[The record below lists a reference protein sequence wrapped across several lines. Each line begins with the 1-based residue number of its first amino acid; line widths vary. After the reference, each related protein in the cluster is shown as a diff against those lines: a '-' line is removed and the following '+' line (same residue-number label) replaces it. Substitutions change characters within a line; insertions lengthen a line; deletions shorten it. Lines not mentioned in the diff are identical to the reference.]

1 MEFLTPIELLK
12 CENPIQYGQKIML
25 MGSCFTEHIGNA
37 LASHKFDVLQN
48 PHGILY
54 DTNSVTKSIVSYI
67 DNQQYQINDLFY
79 LDELWQSW
87 HHHSRYAHIDKSK
100 ALNFINLSQN
110 KAHHF
115 LKNADWLVI
124 TLGSSF
130 IYQLTEDAK
139 EAGTPGTIVAN
150 CHRAPAKWFT
160 KRMLEITET
169 IALLDTLY
177 HQVKKFNSNCKFIF
191 TISPVRHLRDGVVEN
206 NRSKA
211 RLIEAVHHTAHKF
224 EHVYYFPA
232 YELIIDVLRD
242 YRFFDVDFAHPNYQA
257 TQYVLNHFIENHFDA
272 NSLALYHEIHQ
283 IITARKHRSFQPE
296 TNAHKIFLNTQL
308 KKIIALNKKFPVLD
322 FTDELKYFGG

>member
-1 MEFLTPIELLK
+1 MNFMTSIHLEKNDSLIE
-12 CENPIQYGQKIML
+12 YGQKIML

-37 LASHKFDVLQN
+37 LASHKFDILQN

-54 DTNSVTKSIVSYI
+54 DTNSVTKSMVSYI
-67 DNQQYQINDLFY
+67 DNHQYQANNLFY
-79 LDELWQSW
+79 LEELWQSW
-87 HHHSRYAHIDKSK
+87 QHHSRYAHINQSE
-100 ALNFINLSQN
+100 ALHLMNQSQN
-110 KAHHF
+110 TAHQF
-115 LKNADWLVI
+115 LKNADWLII
-124 TLGSSF
+124 TLGSSYV
-130 IYQLTEDAK
+130 YQLTEDAID
-139 EAGTPGTIVAN
+139 AGTPGTKVAN

-160 KRMLEITET
+160 KKMLEITET

-177 HQVKKFNSNCKFIF
+177 HRVKKFNPKCKFIF

-211 RLIEAVHHTAHKF
+211 RLIEAVHHTTHKF

-257 TQYVLNHFIENHFDA
+257 TQYVLEHFIQNYLDEKD
-272 NSLALYHEIHQ
+272 LALYHEIHQ
-283 IITARKHRSFQPE
+283 IIAAGKHRSFQPQ
-296 TNAHKIFLNTQL
+296 TNAHKNFLSTQL
-308 KKIIALNKKFPVLD
+308 KKVIALKKKFPFLD